1 MHAAL
6 VLKGKQ
12 FQIDAVKGMEIFFG
26 EHAAGLAED

>member
-12 FQIDAVKGMEIFFG
+12 FQIDAVKGMEVFG